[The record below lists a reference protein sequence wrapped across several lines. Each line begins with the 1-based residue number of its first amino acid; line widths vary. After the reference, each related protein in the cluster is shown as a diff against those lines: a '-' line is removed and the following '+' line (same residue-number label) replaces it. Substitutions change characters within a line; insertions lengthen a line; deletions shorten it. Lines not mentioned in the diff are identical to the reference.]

1 MLPFDFSGLTSL
13 TGGGALTGGHAAPSG
28 VGSENRTNTSNSF
41 GFGSV
46 NFGSNNGMPGWML
59 GLLALGALYVYTK
72 AL

>member
-28 VGSENRTNTSNSF
+28 VGSENRTTTTNGF
-41 GFGSV
+41 DFGSV
-46 NFGSNNGMPGWML
+46 NFGSNNGMPSWML

-72 AL
+72 AR